1 MKDTLA
7 EAIMMYPNIPHNEC
21 LSALGKRLH
30 EKDDKDIFN
39 DNTLLKLAEL
49 VLKSNIFC
57 FNEKTISFMAEL

>member
-1 MKDTLA
+1 
-7 EAIMMYPNIPHNEC
+7 MYPNIPHNEC